1 MGVQNMKK
9 TVALLLA
16 VVLLLACLA
25 GCGSSNNKSAAQS
38 PDTSNTEKENDEVF
52 KLKIDYPN
60 PENSAIYP
68 VLVDWGEWLEEKS
81 EDRIEVTVYSGGALG
96 SIVDCVTNVESGVT
110 DGCWS
115 AISIYPGLWP
125 LSNVVALPMTGA
137 NSMEVMNSA
146 MNDLMATE
154 EYDAEWDNVHRVAFH
169 VTTPAAF
176 IFKDRVDS
184 MKAIVGNTIRTNCSE
199 ATPWLDTLGSIPVS
213 VASNDGYEAIS
224 KGTVQGG
231 LWWMDQLES
240 SALYEVVD
248 SVIYGPVEYCG
259 MFLCI
264 NKELYESMPADLQQL
279 IDESGDY
286 YMSLLPDAYYSQE
299 EKVISLL
306 EEHDVDLIYTSDED
320 KEWLAEGAQASYDV
334 YIESMNE
341 LGYDGQAIF
350 DSLLEKIEYYNE
362 LYAK

>member
-1 MGVQNMKK
+1 
-9 TVALLLA
+9 
-16 VVLLLACLA
+16 LA
-25 GCGSSNNKSAAQS
+25 GCGSSNSAAQN
-38 PDTSNTEKENDEVF
+38 PDASGAEQKSDEVF
-52 KLKIDYPN
+52 KLNIDYPN

-68 VLVDWGEWLEEKS
+68 VLVDWGEWLAEMS
-81 EDRIEVTVYSGGALG
+81 EGRIEVKVYSGGALG
-96 SIVDCVTNVESGVT
+96 SVLDAVTNVETGVT
-110 DGCWS
+110 DGCWGP
-115 AISIYPGLWP
+115 ISLHPGQWP
-125 LSNVVALPMTGA
+125 LSGVVALPMTGA

-154 EYDAEWDNVHRVAFH
+154 EFDAEWDNVHRVAFH

-184 MKAIVGNTIRTNCSE
+184 MQAIVNKTIRTNCSE
-199 ATPWLDTLGSIPVS
+199 VTPWLENLGSIPVS
-213 VASNDGYEAIS
+213 VSSNEGYEAIS

-240 SALYEVVD
+240 NALYEVVD
-248 SVIYGPVEYCG
+248 TVIYGPVEYCG

-264 NKELYESMPADLQQL
+264 NKDLYESMPADLQQL

-299 EKVISLL
+299 ERVIGLL
-306 EEHDVDLIYTSDED
+306 EENDVDLIYTSDED
-320 KEWLAEGAQASYDV
+320 KEWLAASAQVSYDV

-341 LGYDGQAIF
+341 LGYDGQAVYE
-350 DSLLEKIEYYNE
+350 SLLEKIEHYNE
-362 LYAK
+362 EYAK